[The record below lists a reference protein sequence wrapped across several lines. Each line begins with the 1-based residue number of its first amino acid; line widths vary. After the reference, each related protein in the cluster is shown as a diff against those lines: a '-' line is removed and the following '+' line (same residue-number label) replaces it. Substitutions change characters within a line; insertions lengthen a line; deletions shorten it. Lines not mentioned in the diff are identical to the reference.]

1 MVRYLILIRH
11 SQPAVEPEVAGRK
24 WHLSAEGRVRCRL
37 LAEKISSY
45 HPSAIICSTEPK
57 AAETAALL
65 SVHLKIPYST
75 NHDLRE
81 HERDNVPYLGQEKWE
96 HAITEFFTRPDELV
110 LGNETAT
117 QALQRF
123 DRAVQEILHQHT
135 EGNIAIV
142 AHGTVIT
149 LFLAQ
154 HASIEPLPFWHALT
168 LPAFFVV
175 LLPDYALVRAVRRL
189 E

>member
-1 MVRYLILIRH
+1 MRYLILSRH
-11 SQPAVEPEVAGRK
+11 SQPAIEPEVAGRK
-24 WHLSAEGRVRCRL
+24 WRLSAEGRARCRL
-37 LAEKISSY
+37 LAEQISSY
-45 HPSAIICSTEPK
+45 QPSTIVCSTEPK

-65 SVHLKIPYST
+65 SAQLGTSYST

-81 HERDNVPYLGQEKWE
+81 HERDNVPYLGQEQWE
-96 HAITEFFTRPDELV
+96 RAITEFFTRPDEMV
-110 LGNETAT
+110 LGTETAA

-123 DRAVQEILHQHT
+123 DRAIQEILHQYT
-135 EGNIAIV
+135 EGNIVIV

-175 LLPDYALVRAVRRL
+175 SLPDYTLVNAIKPL

>member
-1 MVRYLILIRH
+1 
-11 SQPAVEPEVAGRK
+11 
-24 WHLSAEGRVRCRL
+24 L
-37 LAEKISSY
+37 LAEQISGY
-45 HPSAIICSTEPK
+45 QPSVLVCSTEPK

-65 SVHLKIPYST
+65 SAQLGIAYST

-110 LGNETAT
+110 LGDETAT

-123 DRAVQEILHQHT
+123 DRAVQEILHHYT

-142 AHGTVIT
+142 AHGTVMT
-149 LFLAQ
+149 LFLGK
-154 HASIEPLPFWHALT
+154 HVGIEPLPFWHALT

-175 LLPDYALVRAVRRL
+175 SLPDYMLVSAVRRL